1 MTPSE
6 GSYVGPSSCNEYTD
20 RLGAGQ
26 RVLSYSYYTPGSI
39 TLVLLGL
46 LFAGL
51 DSFKINPISGL
62 IVGKTTGNLRN
73 RHWFRYLGL
82 VKRLLEV

>member
-1 MTPSE
+1 MKQNSITQLLNFLCISVIKGMTPSD

-39 TLVLLGL
+39 ILVLLCL

-51 DSFKINPISGL
+51 DSF
-62 IVGKTTGNLRN
+62 
-73 RHWFRYLGL
+73 
-82 VKRLLEV
+82 